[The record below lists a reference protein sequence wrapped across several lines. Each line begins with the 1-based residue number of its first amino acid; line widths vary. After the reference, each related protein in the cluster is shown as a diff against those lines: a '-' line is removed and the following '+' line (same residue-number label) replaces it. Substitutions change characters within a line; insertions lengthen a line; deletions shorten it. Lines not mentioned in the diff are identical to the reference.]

1 MMCTGLRAPA
11 YSAASCTARCSTPV
25 MPDGTQM
32 TMRGLLHRLA
42 CTFWMKKRSIFSQTS
57 KSAMT
62 PSFNG
67 RIVLMRPG
75 VRPIIRFASRPTA
88 TGRPSLMSMATT
100 DGSLSTIPWPR
111 E

>member
-1 MMCTGLRAPA
+1 MI
-11 YSAASCTARCSTPV
+11 
-25 MPDGTQM
+25 PDGTQM
-32 TMRGLLHRLA
+32 TIRGLLHRLA

-75 VRPIIRFASRPTA
+75 VRPIIRLASSPTA
-88 TGRPSLMSMATT
+88 TGRPSLMSIATT
-100 DGSLSTIPWPR
+100 DGSFSTMPCPR